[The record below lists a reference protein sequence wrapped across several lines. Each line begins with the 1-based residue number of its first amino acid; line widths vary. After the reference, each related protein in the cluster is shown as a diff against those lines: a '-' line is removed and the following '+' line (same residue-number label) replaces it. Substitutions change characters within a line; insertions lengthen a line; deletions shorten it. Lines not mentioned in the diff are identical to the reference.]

1 MKKAVTFSLMVF
13 FVLCSIGIVYAAS
26 YPAPPDKNDPPGS
39 FRIFYEWDNFIV
51 GKPNVHKPGA
61 DLQGPGD
68 SYRFTVIRNDKWAN
82 DPSLEV
88 VQSMIGVHIDDYDWS
103 KAGGDSKPEWGKI
116 LVNGKPAQ
124 YVIFSPVDK
133 RKPDSSEFM
142 EIVGDEEISPEGAE
156 IPPYIFVITDEMKK
170 SKSVTIE
177 IINLRSD
184 GTTNSNAPYGNFIVN
199 RVGCHVW
206 YKKK

>member
-1 MKKAVTFSLMVF
+1 MKKILTLSLMVF
-13 FVLCSIGIVYAAS
+13 FVLGTLGIVYAAS

-39 FRIFYEWDNFIV
+39 FRIFYEWDNFEP
-51 GKPNVHKPGA
+51 GKPNIQKPGA

-68 SYRFTVIRNDKWAN
+68 SYRFTVIRDDKWAN

-88 VQSMIGVHIDDYDWS
+88 VQSMVGVHIYDFDWT

-124 YVIFSPVDK
+124 FVIFSPVDK
-133 RKPDSSEFM
+133 RKPASSEFL

-156 IPPYIFVITDEMKK
+156 IPPYIFVITDEMIK

-184 GTTNSNAPYGNFIVN
+184 GSTHSNAA
-199 RVGCHVW
+199 
-206 YKKK
+206 

>member
-1 MKKAVTFSLMVF
+1 MKKAMTFSLMVF
-13 FVLCSIGIVYAAS
+13 FVLGTLGIVYAGS

-61 DLQGPGD
+61 DLQGPRD

-124 YVIFSPVDK
+124 FVIFSPVDK
-133 RKPDSSEFM
+133 RKPGSSEFM
-142 EIVGDEEISPEGAE
+142 EIVGDTEISPEGAM
-156 IPPYIFVITDEMKK
+156 IPPYIFVITEEMKK